1 MKRKTKRPK
10 AHFQTEATLTER
22 RHQAAIDT
30 LDKAEETLARAL
42 LRWHRARTLVKR
54 YDKAL
59 DKKRANQADWREIA
73 KAAEKLKMP
82 EDPNDTLPA
91 L

>member
-1 MKRKTKRPK
+1 MKRKKKPTK
-10 AHFQTEATLTER
+10 ADFQTEATLTQR

-30 LDKAEETLARAL
+30 LEKAEQTLARAL
-42 LRWHRARTLVKR
+42 LRWHRARNTVKR

-73 KAAEKLKMP
+73 KAANNIKMP